1 MKRRLM
7 PVHVIA
13 LVLVLVA
20 TSLTFEAGA
29 KGGPPQS
36 DIPVTSIIDGNGVNT
51 LPTLRVQSDLAGA
64 YQNMT
69 SKHSTSLVSVIQGIG
84 AWLLDMVNYDSAPQR
99 KVLVDLRDPVPGSG
113 PNGGNP
119 MAPFAYQM
127 VRARFLANC
136 PVPMQNMLPN
146 N

>member
-36 DIPVTSIIDGNGVNT
+36 DLPVTSIIDGNGVNT

-64 YQNMT
+64 YQNIS
-69 SKHSTSLVSVIQGIG
+69 SKHSTALVSAIQGIG
-84 AWLLDMVNYDSAPQR
+84 DWLLDMVNYDSSPQR
-99 KVLVDLRDPVPGSG
+99 RVLVDLRDPVPGSG
-113 PNGGNP
+113 PGGSAP
-119 MAPFAYQM
+119 AAPFAYHLA
-127 VRARFLANC
+127 RA
-136 PVPMQNMLPN
+136 
-146 N
+146 